1 MGLMEATMEYRI
13 TNSDMMT
20 VSEWIAADYEDQNFK
35 GYTQLD
41 ENGDVVL
48 VGE

>member
-1 MGLMEATMEYRI
+1 MEAFMYQI
-13 TNSDMMT
+13 TNNDSMT
-20 VSEWIAADYEDQNFK
+20 VSEWIAADYNDPSFT

-48 VGE
+48 PEN

>member
-1 MGLMEATMEYRI
+1 MYQI
-13 TNSDMMT
+13 TNNDSMT

-35 GYTQLD
+35 GYTRLD

-48 VGE
+48 IDE